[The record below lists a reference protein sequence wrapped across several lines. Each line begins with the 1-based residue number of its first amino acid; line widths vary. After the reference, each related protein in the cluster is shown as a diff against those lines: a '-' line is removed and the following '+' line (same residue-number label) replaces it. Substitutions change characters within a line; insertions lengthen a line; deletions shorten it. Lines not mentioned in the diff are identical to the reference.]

1 MSTVGPVGS
10 VIYVNQQMANVASEK
25 NAVLNR
31 FELQSVAAAAIAAEE
46 RKEIE
51 EVRPAEENH
60 GVDPDREHTKEQAEQ
75 EERRSESGKEETP
88 EETPKK
94 PFHLLDI
101 KV

>member
-1 MSTVGPVGS
+1 MAVGPIGNA
-10 VIYVNQQMANVASEK
+10 IYVNQQMATVASEK

-31 FELQSVAAAAIAAEE
+31 FELQAVAASAALQEE
-46 RKEIE
+46 KKEIE
-51 EVRPAEENH
+51 EVRPTEENH

-75 EERRSESGKEETP
+75 EERRSESEEEKKETTP
-88 EETPKK
+88 SPK